1 MNPYKNRNSLINHSN
16 TEKFYSKNIS
26 LFNLKLIHKVFNSI
40 NISLLILLFTLT
52 FLSLNSQRKWTH
64 IYNNLAKRRAHNNNL
79 IDFISK
85 TEQFYINEI
94 ESLKNYKKTT
104 PKDLIYLMKPIKNQ
118 KENYFNKKIEFIRN
132 GLKDSRY
139 QRGF

>member
-1 MNPYKNRNSLINHSN
+1 MNLFKNENSLRNPSN
-16 TEKFYSKNIS
+16 IDKLNSKNIS
-26 LFNLKLIHKVFNSI
+26 VSYLKLIHKVFDSI

-52 FLSLNSQRKWTH
+52 FFSLNSQRKWTN
-64 IYNNLAKRRAHNNNL
+64 IYNDLAKKRTYNNNL

-85 TEQFYINEI
+85 TEEFYINEI
-94 ESLKNYKKTT
+94 ESFKNYKKTT
-104 PKDLIYLMKPIKNQ
+104 PKDLIYLMKPNNNQ
-118 KENYFNKKIEFIRN
+118 KENYLNKKIEFIRN

>member
-1 MNPYKNRNSLINHSN
+1 MNLFKNENSLRNPSN
-16 TEKFYSKNIS
+16 IDKLNSKNIS
-26 LFNLKLIHKVFNSI
+26 LSYLKLIHKVFDSI

-52 FLSLNSQRKWTH
+52 FFSLNSQRKWTN
-64 IYNNLAKRRAHNNNL
+64 IYNDLAKKRTYNNNL

-85 TEQFYINEI
+85 TEEFYINEI
-94 ESLKNYKKTT
+94 ESFKNYKKTT
-104 PKDLIYLMKPIKNQ
+104 PKDLIYLMKPNNNQ
-118 KENYFNKKIEFIRN
+118 KENYLNKKIEFIRN

>member
-1 MNPYKNRNSLINHSN
+1 MNLFKNENSLRNPSN
-16 TEKFYSKNIS
+16 IDKLNSKNIS
-26 LFNLKLIHKVFNSI
+26 LSYLKLIHKVFDSI

-52 FLSLNSQRKWTH
+52 FFSLNSQRKWTN
-64 IYNNLAKRRAHNNNL
+64 IYNDLAKKRTYNNNL

-85 TEQFYINEI
+85 TEELYINEI
-94 ESLKNYKKTT
+94 ESFRNYKKTT
-104 PKDLIYLMKPIKNQ
+104 PKDLIYLMKPNNNQ
-118 KENYFNKKIEFIRN
+118 KENYLNKKIEFIRN

>member
-1 MNPYKNRNSLINHSN
+1 MNLFKNENSLRNPSN
-16 TEKFYSKNIS
+16 IDKLNSKNIS
-26 LFNLKLIHKVFNSI
+26 LSYLKLIHKVFDSI

-52 FLSLNSQRKWTH
+52 FFSLNSQRKWTN
-64 IYNNLAKRRAHNNNL
+64 IYNDLAKKRTYNNNL

-85 TEQFYINEI
+85 TEEFYINEI

-104 PKDLIYLMKPIKNQ
+104 PKDLIYLIKPISNQ
-118 KENYFNKKIEFIRN
+118 KENYLNKKIKFIRN

>member
-1 MNPYKNRNSLINHSN
+1 MNLYKNENSLRNPSN
-16 TEKFYSKNIS
+16 IDKLNSKNIS
-26 LFNLKLIHKVFNSI
+26 LSYLKLIHKVFDSI

-52 FLSLNSQRKWTH
+52 FFSLNSQRKWTN
-64 IYNNLAKRRAHNNNL
+64 IYNDLAKKRTYNNNL

-85 TEQFYINEI
+85 TEEFYINEI
-94 ESLKNYKKTT
+94 ESFKNYKKTT
-104 PKDLIYLMKPIKNQ
+104 PKDLIYLMKPNNNQ
-118 KENYFNKKIEFIRN
+118 KENYLNKKIEFIRN